1 NRVADRP
8 TYEIIALEA
17 AGASREN
24 SKDARY
30 SFVLA
35 LRHGLRGRPLRPGDL
50 RRGLPAKTVAM
61 SKKDQAGLNAQSAA
75 IQAVPQQPVP
85 PAQVQPVCPTTVTVT
100 PKLEAEYQLVLLDPD
115 LNKHLPGG
123 QAKRVTRGVELE
135 LWLEQEPGAPAFA
148 GNAKAKMSGTGVVEI
163 YSDAALTHRLDI
175 TQSIPHTRLSRA
187 QKLKVWITAK
197 TAGICTLELELDGA
211 LPNGFVA
218 GPAAKVE
225 V

>member
-115 LNKHLPGG
+115 LNKHLSGG

-148 GNAKAKMSGTGVVEI
+148 GNAKAKNEWHRSRRDLFRCCTHPSLGYHAI
-163 YSDAALTHRLDI
+163 DPAYSTQPCAKAESMDHR
-175 TQSIPHTRLSRA
+175 
-187 QKLKVWITAK
+187 
-197 TAGICTLELELDGA
+197 
-211 LPNGFVA
+211 
-218 GPAAKVE
+218 
-225 V
+225 